1 MIKQTYDELDNLLSS
16 IADEADAAVPYALI
30 KRAVLQKRRDVRR
43 RRQDAA
49 VRMLSAAAVL
59 VILVGAGTLFLRQ
72 SPPDSS
78 ANPSAYGYD
87 GKTTDPRAVNTNAPE
102 TTPGGIGI
110 GEGEKPFKNTDPKG
124 SPGLKSVEP
133 KDFLK
138 MSRQQLEGESVLK
151 YTGEFG
157 RIADEGEAKTAA
169 AKVVSDVAGQKW
181 IDNTVFVKYNEEA
194 GAWIIS
200 GALVKAVRS
209 DTAVIAIDSQAG
221 CLLMV
226 WMGSAGAYQNKAA

>member
-1 MIKQTYDELDNLLSS
+1 MIKQTYDELDNLLSRA
-16 IADEADAAVPYALI
+16 ADEADAAVPYALI

-43 RRQDAA
+43 RRQDTA

-59 VILVGAGTLFLRQ
+59 VILCGAGTLFLRQ
-72 SPPDSS
+72 TPPDNS
-78 ANPSAYGYD
+78 ADPSAYGYD
-87 GKTTDPRAVNTNAPE
+87 GKTSDPRAINTSAPE

-110 GEGEKPFKNTDPKG
+110 GEGEKPSKNTNPKS
-124 SPGLKSVEP
+124 SPGLNSAEP
-133 KDFLK
+133 KDFFK
-138 MSRQQLEGESVLK
+138 MSRQQLEGESVLR

-157 RIADEGEAKTAA
+157 RIANEGEAKTAA

-181 IDNTVFVKYNEEA
+181 IDNTVYAKYNEEA
-194 GAWIIS
+194 GAWIVS

-221 CLLMV
+221 SVLMV